1 MFSNKDLSRLILPLI
16 VEQFLAVTIGMA
28 DTVMVS
34 SVGETAMSGVSI
46 VDTINILLINI
57 FAALATGGA
66 IVTSQYLGRGE
77 RKNANAAA
85 RRQLVFSTAFLSLV
99 IMTLCLVFRRQ
110 MLYGI
115 FGHAEQDVMANA
127 LVYFLVTAL
136 SYPFIAVYNAGAALF
151 RSMGNSRV
159 SMLTSIV
166 MSAVNI
172 IGNAVCIYGL
182 KMGVLGAAL
191 PTLLS
196 RITGAVLIMFLLR
209 DNRHPIFIT
218 QLTHIRPD
226 WSMIKRILGIG
237 IPNGLE
243 NGMFQIGKIMVQS
256 LVTSFGTVAVAA
268 NAVANSVGGIPQ
280 IPAVA
285 IGLAMVTVVGQCVG
299 AGDYDAARRYI
310 IRLSKYSYLSMFL
323 TNLPFVLALT
333 PIIGCFNLHPETAE
347 VARQVLL
354 SNSACMIFIWVPSF
368 TLPNGLRAANDVK
381 YTMTMSVLSMWIFRV
396 GFSFMLG
403 KSLGLGLLGA
413 WCGMYI
419 DWFARAVAF
428 ILRFFSGKWKS
439 KQLLPDTA
447 GTAAGK

>member
-85 RRQLVFSTAFLSLV
+85 RQLVFSTAFLSLV

-115 FGHAEQDVMANA
+115 FGHAEQAVMANA
-127 LVYFLVTAL
+127 LVFFLVTAL

-166 MSAVNI
+166 MNAVNI

-396 GFSFMLG
+396 GFSYILG
-403 KSLGLGLLGA
+403 KYLGLGLLGA

>member
-34 SVGETAMSGVSI
+34 SVGEAAMSGVSI

-85 RRQLVFSTAFLSLV
+85 RQLVFSTAFLSLV

-166 MSAVNI
+166 MNAVNI

-243 NGMFQIGKIMVQS
+243 NGMFQIGKIIVQS

-396 GFSFMLG
+396 GFSYILG
-403 KSLGLGLLGA
+403 KYLGLGLLGA

>member
-34 SVGETAMSGVSI
+34 SVGEAAMSGVSI
-46 VDTINILLINI
+46 VDTLNILLINL
-57 FAALATGGA
+57 FSALATGGA

-85 RRQLVFSTAFLSLV
+85 RQLVFSTAFLSLV
-99 IMTLCLVFRRQ
+99 IMALCLVFRRQ

-127 LVYFLVTAL
+127 LMYFLVTAL

-166 MSAVNI
+166 MNAVNI

-396 GFSFMLG
+396 GFSYILG
-403 KSLGLGLLGA
+403 QYLGLGLLGA
-413 WCGMYI
+413 W
-419 DWFARAVAF
+419 
-428 ILRFFSGKWKS
+428 
-439 KQLLPDTA
+439 
-447 GTAAGK
+447 

>member
-34 SVGETAMSGVSI
+34 SVGEAAMSGVSI

-85 RRQLVFSTAFLSLV
+85 RQLVFSTAFLSLV

-115 FGHAEQDVMANA
+115 FGHAEQAVMANA

-166 MSAVNI
+166 MNAVNI

-396 GFSFMLG
+396 GFSYILG
-403 KSLGLGLLGA
+403 KYLGLGLLGA

>member
-34 SVGETAMSGVSI
+34 SVGEAAMSGVSI
-46 VDTINILLINI
+46 VDTINILLINL
-57 FAALATGGA
+57 FSALATGGA

-85 RRQLVFSTAFLSLV
+85 RQLVFSTAFLSLV
-99 IMTLCLVFRRQ
+99 IMALCLVFRRQ

-127 LVYFLVTAL
+127 LMYFLVTAL

-166 MSAVNI
+166 MNAVNI

-396 GFSFMLG
+396 GFSYILG
-403 KSLGLGLLGA
+403 QYLGLGLLGA

-447 GTAAGK
+447 DTVAGK

>member
-34 SVGETAMSGVSI
+34 SVGEAAMSGVSI

-85 RRQLVFSTAFLSLV
+85 RQLVFSTAFLSLV

-166 MSAVNI
+166 MNAVNI

-396 GFSFMLG
+396 GFSYILG
-403 KSLGLGLLGA
+403 KYLGLGLLGA

>member
-34 SVGETAMSGVSI
+34 SVGEAAMSGVSI

-85 RRQLVFSTAFLSLV
+85 RQLVFSTAFLSLV

-115 FGHAEQDVMANA
+115 FGHAEQAVMANA

-166 MSAVNI
+166 MNAVNI

-396 GFSFMLG
+396 GFSYILG
-403 KSLGLGLLGA
+403 KYLGLGLLGA

-419 DWFARAVAF
+419 DWFARAVTF

>member
-85 RRQLVFSTAFLSLV
+85 RQLVFSTAFLSLV

-166 MSAVNI
+166 MNAVNI

-333 PIIGCFNLHPETAE
+333 PIFGCLNLHPETAE

-396 GFSFMLG
+396 GFSYILG
-403 KSLGLGLLGA
+403 KYLGLGLLGA

>member
-34 SVGETAMSGVSI
+34 SVGEAAMSGVSI

-77 RKNANAAA
+77 RKNANTAA
-85 RRQLVFSTAFLSLV
+85 RQLVFSTAFLSLV

-166 MSAVNI
+166 MNAVNI

-396 GFSFMLG
+396 GFSYILG
-403 KSLGLGLLGA
+403 KYLGLGLLGA

>member
-85 RRQLVFSTAFLSLV
+85 RQLVFSTAFLSLV

-166 MSAVNI
+166 MNAVNI

-396 GFSFMLG
+396 GFSYILG
-403 KSLGLGLLGA
+403 KYLGLGLLGA

>member
-34 SVGETAMSGVSI
+34 SVGEAAMSGVSI

-77 RKNANAAA
+77 RKNANTAA
-85 RRQLVFSTAFLSLV
+85 RQLVFSTAFLSLV

-166 MSAVNI
+166 MNAVNI

-396 GFSFMLG
+396 GFSYILG
-403 KSLGLGLLGA
+403 QYLGLGLLGA

>member
-34 SVGETAMSGVSI
+34 SVGEAAMSGVSI

-85 RRQLVFSTAFLSLV
+85 RQLVFSTAFLSLV
-99 IMTLCLVFRRQ
+99 IMALCLVFRRQ

-127 LVYFLVTAL
+127 LMYFLVTAL

-166 MSAVNI
+166 MNAVNI

-396 GFSFMLG
+396 GFSYILG
-403 KSLGLGLLGA
+403 QYLGLGLLGA

>member
-85 RRQLVFSTAFLSLV
+85 RQLVFSTAFLSLV

-115 FGHAEQDVMANA
+115 FGHAEQAVMANA

-166 MSAVNI
+166 MNAVNI

-396 GFSFMLG
+396 GFSYILG
-403 KSLGLGLLGA
+403 KYLGLGLLGA

>member
-1 MFSNKDLSRLILPLI
+1 
-16 VEQFLAVTIGMA
+16 
-28 DTVMVS
+28 
-34 SVGETAMSGVSI
+34 
-46 VDTINILLINI
+46 
-57 FAALATGGA
+57 
-66 IVTSQYLGRGE
+66 
-77 RKNANAAA
+77 
-85 RRQLVFSTAFLSLV
+85 
-99 IMTLCLVFRRQ
+99 
-110 MLYGI
+110 
-115 FGHAEQDVMANA
+115 
-127 LVYFLVTAL
+127 
-136 SYPFIAVYNAGAALF
+136 
-151 RSMGNSRV
+151 
-159 SMLTSIV
+159 
-166 MSAVNI
+166 
-172 IGNAVCIYGL
+172 
-182 KMGVLGAAL
+182 
-191 PTLLS
+191 
-196 RITGAVLIMFLLR
+196 
-209 DNRHPIFIT
+209 
-218 QLTHIRPD
+218 
-226 WSMIKRILGIG
+226 
-237 IPNGLE
+237 
-243 NGMFQIGKIMVQS
+243 MFQIGKIMVQS

-396 GFSFMLG
+396 GFSYILG
-403 KSLGLGLLGA
+403 KYLGLGLLGA